1 MKSQKQPTGVIH
13 GVMDDEW
20 ARRVNET
27 LANIYARSRGLVIT
41 KLVMTKKDPEQCRED
56 REKGL
61 ALIDAYFAKGKP
73 GPRA

>member
-20 ARRVNET
+20 KKRVNKT
-27 LANIYARSRGLVIT
+27 LADIYARSHGLVIT
-41 KLVMTKKDPEQCRED
+41 KLVMTKKDPAQRNKEE
-56 REKGL
+56 EL
-61 ALIDAYFAKGKP
+61 ALIDAYFAKDKS